1 MRTLSFL
8 SALAVVC
15 PVACSTASTE
25 LSESGGVE
33 ADGTGGRP
41 VSGRSDVQTAP
52 DDDSESDVS
61 QSDADSTSD
70 ISLLDGADG
79 PDTTLPSDVTI
90 EADGAEPDPVDTGPL
105 PYGGPPDLIIVF
117 PQVAVAGGIIYLEG
131 LRLARSDG
139 DASETRVYVEPV
151 AGGAIELG
159 IVDSSPVRLAVET
172 PLNYVELLGE
182 SGSIFIETPDGLDR
196 YQPVFATS
204 DLTFVG
210 KTNPGEGL
218 LGNVYRLVD
227 GTSSLPN
234 LDAPCGVEPNV
245 VSDASTPCPFTSIVA
260 SQLDIPNTPFES
272 GFPGLSADLLEWFA
286 IRFTGYLQ
294 ISTVGEYRFQVC
306 SDDGAN
312 LRISGSDGLTTV
324 VANDGLHSMQC
335 AEGSIVLEPG
345 PTPFELDYFQGPRTF
360 IGLEFRWQPPGTTEL
375 VFVPEGAVRIF
386 P

>member
-1 MRTLSFL
+1 MRRLLFPAALVSVAFL
-8 SALAVVC
+8 
-15 PVACSTASTE
+15 ACSSPTTE
-25 LSESGGVE
+25 LTEEGGVV
-33 ADGTGGRP
+33 ADTGGRP
-41 VSGRSDVQTAP
+41 NAGGDDAAGASDDDGAVDGESP
-52 DDDSESDVS
+52 DDDAASDDTTDAVADPTADTATS
-61 QSDADSTSD
+61 DSSVTSDATDA
-70 ISLLDGADG
+70 L
-79 PDTTLPSDVTI
+79 
-90 EADGAEPDPVDTGPL
+90 PVDTGPL
-105 PYGGPPDLIIVF
+105 PFGGPPDLVTVF

-139 DASETRVYVEPV
+139 DSSDTRVYVEPV
-151 AGGAIELG
+151 TGGTIDLI
-159 IVDSSPVRLAVET
+159 IVDSSAVRLAVET
-172 PLNYVELLGE
+172 PADYVETLGA
-182 SGSIFIETPDGLDR
+182 SGTIFVETPDGLDR

-234 LDAPCGVEPNV
+234 LDAPCGTEPNV
-245 VSDASTPCPFTSIVA
+245 ISDATTPCPFTSIVA
-260 SQLDIPNTPFES
+260 SQLDIPNTPFET

-294 ISTVGEYRFQVC
+294 IATAGEYRFQVC
-306 SDDGAN
+306 SDDGSN
-312 LRISGSDGLTTV
+312 LRISGADGLVTV
-324 VANDGLHSMQC
+324 VANDGQHAMQC

-345 PTPFELDYFQGPRTF
+345 PTPFELDYFQGPRTY
-360 IGLEFRWQPPGTTEL
+360 IGLEFRWQPPGTAEL

>member
-1 MRTLSFL
+1 MRTLLFFAAL
-8 SALAVVC
+8 SVVG
-15 PVACSTASTE
+15 AFGCSSPSTE
-25 LSESGGVE
+25 LSEESE
-33 ADGTGGRP
+33 TTADGGGRP
-41 VSGRSDVQTAP
+41 NANRGDDAETAGGDDSDTATSP
-52 DDDSESDVS
+52 DDATVSSDGS
-61 QSDADSTSD
+61 G
-70 ISLLDGADG
+70 SLEDVDV
-79 PDTTLPSDVTI
+79 DTTTPDGSVLADVADALP
-90 EADGAEPDPVDTGPL
+90 ADAGPL
-105 PYGGPPDLIIVF
+105 PYGGPPDLITVF

-131 LRLARSDG
+131 LRLSRSDG
-139 DASETRVYVEPV
+139 DSSDTRVYVE
-151 AGGAIELG
+151 AITGSTIELT

-182 SGSIFIETPDGLDR
+182 SGTIFVETPEGLDR

-245 VSDASTPCPFTSIVA
+245 VADATTPCPFTSIVA

-294 ISTVGEYRFQVC
+294 ISVAGEYRFQVC
-306 SDDGAN
+306 SDDGSN
-312 LRISGSDGLTTV
+312 LRVTGSDGLVTV
-324 VANDGLHSMQC
+324 VANDGQHSMQC
-335 AEGSIVLEPG
+335 AEGRIVLEPG
-345 PTPFELDYFQGPRTF
+345 PTPFELDYFQGPRTY
-360 IGLEFRWQPPGTTEL
+360 IGLEFRWQPPGTPDL